1 MLLQFEQL
9 GTGQRKDIY
18 RIKRAPAMV
27 RSLGS
32 ALIVAWNIFQEPG
45 KVALCINLSVLTAR
59 NETIGQEYV
68 VQTTVVQGTD
78 LKTDG
83 IPDQG
88 TSVEPEAAKEEEDL
102 QMLDIETTA
111 QLI

>member
-9 GTGQRKDIY
+9 GTDQRKDIY

>member
-1 MLLQFEQL
+1 ML
-9 GTGQRKDIY
+9 
-18 RIKRAPAMV
+18 

-32 ALIVAWNIFQEPG
+32 VLIVAWNILQEPG
-45 KVALCINLSVLTAR
+45 KVVLCVNLSVLTAR
-59 NETIGQEYV
+59 NKTIGQEYV

-83 IPDQG
+83 IPGQG
-88 TSVEPEAAKEEEDL
+88 TSVEAEAAKEEEDH

>member
-1 MLLQFEQL
+1 
-9 GTGQRKDIY
+9 
-18 RIKRAPAMV
+18 MV

-68 VQTTVVQGTD
+68 VQTTVVQETD
-78 LKTDG
+78 L
-83 IPDQG
+83 
-88 TSVEPEAAKEEEDL
+88 
-102 QMLDIETTA
+102 
-111 QLI
+111 